1 LDANRLKSLPLF
13 QSVSDDDLEQIA
25 PFVSEVSVSEGKHLV
40 DEGDYA
46 YTFMAIEEGTAE
58 VRRGD
63 EAVATLGAG
72 DFFGE
77 VGLLDTEK
85 RTATVVATSPM
96 RLVTLDRWD
105 LRRLEKSAP
114 SAVEQI
120 RTAAAERVP
129 GA

>member
-1 LDANRLKSLPLF
+1 MDANRLKSLPLF
-13 QSVSDDDLEQIA
+13 VSVSDDELASIA

-46 YTFMAIEEGTAE
+46 YMFMAIEEGTAE
-58 VRRGD
+58 VLRGG
-63 EAVATLGAG
+63 ERVAEIGAG

-77 VGLLDTEK
+77 VGLLDTDR

-96 RLVTLDRWD
+96 RLITLDRWD
-105 LRRLEKSAP
+105 MKRLEKTAP
-114 SAVEQI
+114 
-120 RTAAAERVP
+120 AAAERIRATAAERAG